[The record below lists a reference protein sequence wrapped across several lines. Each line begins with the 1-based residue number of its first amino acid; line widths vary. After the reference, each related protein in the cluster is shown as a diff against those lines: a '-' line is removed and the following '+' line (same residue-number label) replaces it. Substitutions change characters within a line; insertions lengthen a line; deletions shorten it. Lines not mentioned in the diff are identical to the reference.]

1 MKTPETYRA
10 KIVRVGFEPSEQL
23 TKAVDRFA
31 AHDRLKGEKLLQ
43 STAHRAVDFDMPEA
57 RTEYERSAQ
66 LAERGLRGL
75 GRHALQLAPGVGVQE
90 LPHSVRLFLNVASVD
105 MLEEAT
111 DMLRHIDGE
120 GAEPKFRGVFID
132 LARTAL
138 GSRTHEELKSAAL
151 ELRSDLIDPDLNR
164 GLVIQRPRL
173 VVREVYARRPEPP
186 RRDIM
191 AA

>member
-23 TKAVDRFA
+23 DAAVDRFTQ
-31 AHDRLKGEKLLQ
+31 DRLRGDKLLR
-43 STAHRAVDFDMPEA
+43 STAHRAVDFDMAEA
-57 RTEYERSAQ
+57 RTEYEQSAQ

-90 LPHSVRLFLNVASVD
+90 LPHTMRLFLNVASAE
-105 MLEEAT
+105 MLDEAVG
-111 DMLRHIDGE
+111 MLRHVDGE
-120 GAEPKFRGVFID
+120 RVEPKFRGVFID
-132 LARTAL
+132 LARSAL
-138 GSRTHEELKSAAL
+138 GSRTREELNRAAL
-151 ELRSDLIDPDLNR
+151 QLRSDLIDPDLNR

-173 VVREVYARRPEPP
+173 VVREVHIPRPEPP

-191 AA
+191 AL